1 VNTAIMATAASMTLL
16 LSVGF
21 LGQGPSGEAR
31 SARFSHRPAPTVR
44 VFEVSRFRWTSPS
57 AACREDVAGQPGV
70 PDCAFVEAAC
80 GVGPA
85 GHSFVPMVWISRAF
99 TLVCA
104 ELVIDPAR

>member
-1 VNTAIMATAASMTLL
+1 MNTVIMTTATAMALL

-21 LGQGPSGEAR
+21 LNRGQLGESGPAWS
-31 SARFSHRPAPTVR
+31 SYRPAPLVR

-70 PDCAFVEAAC
+70 PDCAFVGAAC
-80 GVGPA
+80 GAGPA

>member
-1 VNTAIMATAASMTLL
+1 MNTAIMATAASMALL

-21 LGQGPSGEAR
+21 LGHGPSGE
-31 SARFSHRPAPTVR
+31 SASAWFSHRPTPTVR
-44 VFEVSRFRWTSPS
+44 VFEVSRFRWTNPS
-57 AACREDVAGQPGV
+57 AACREAMAGQPGT
-70 PDCAFVEAAC
+70 PDCAFVEATC

-85 GHSFVPMVWISRAF
+85 GHSFVPMVWISRAL

>member
-1 VNTAIMATAASMTLL
+1 VNTAIMATAASMALL

-21 LGQGPSGEAR
+21 LGHGPSGE
-31 SARFSHRPAPTVR
+31 SASAWLSHRAAPTVR
-44 VFEVSRFRWTSPS
+44 VFEVSRFRWTNPS
-57 AACREDVAGQPGV
+57 AACREAVAGQSGA
-70 PDCAFVEAAC
+70 PDCAFVEATC
-80 GVGPA
+80 GVGAA

>member
-1 VNTAIMATAASMTLL
+1 VNTAIMATATSMALL

-21 LGQGPSGEAR
+21 LGHGPSGE
-31 SARFSHRPAPTVR
+31 SASAWLSHRPAPTVR
-44 VFEVSRFRWTSPS
+44 VFEVSRFRWTNPS
-57 AACREDVAGQPGV
+57 AACSEAVAGQPGV
-70 PDCAFVEAAC
+70 PDCVFVEAAC
-80 GVGPA
+80 GVGLA

>member
-1 VNTAIMATAASMTLL
+1 MNTAIMATAASMALL

-21 LGQGPSGEAR
+21 LGHGPSVDST
-31 SARFSHRPAPTVR
+31 SAWLSHRPAPTVR

-57 AACREDVAGQPGV
+57 AACREAVASQPGT
-70 PDCAFVEAAC
+70 PDCAFVETAC

-104 ELVIDPAR
+104 ELVIDPR